1 LVVLAHLQRRCHLR
15 GGEVWRLPL
24 PLAELARQDS
34 AKKQRRTEV
43 SGVTGRWIG
52 RGHGMTGHV
61 RAVAAA
67 VRRGSLGF
75 CTSVSGHSRDRRV
88 RSGARGTANAKGR
101 SDMVARLVTID
112 RTRPAVRG
120 CLLNSN
126 WTPAVTRLVNF
137 SSVSS

>member
-1 LVVLAHLQRRCHLR
+1 
-15 GGEVWRLPL
+15 VWRLPL

-52 RGHGMTGHV
+52 RGYGMTGHV

-88 RSGARGTANAKGR
+88 RSGARGTANAKGSIR
-101 SDMVARLVTID
+101 HGGASGHD
-112 RTRPAVRG
+112 RPDASGRAWVLTKLKPGAECNASG
-120 CLLNSN
+120 QL
-126 WTPAVTRLVNF
+126 
-137 SSVSS
+137 